1 MNFTADMMS
10 GLKNGE
16 RLVILPEVNLAYFV
30 NSDNN
35 MATTEKLLK
44 YRFERGDLKIGDT
57 VYVASSDNGHIN
69 MSVGRIS
76 KQYVA

>member
-1 MNFTADMMS
+1 MNFTANMMS

-16 RLVILPEVNLAYFV
+16 RIVILHEANVAYFV
-30 NSDNN
+30 DSDNN
-35 MATTEKLLK
+35 MATTKKLLK
-44 YRFERGDLKIGDT
+44 DKFERGILKIGDT

-76 KQYVA
+76 EQYVA

>member
-1 MNFTADMMS
+1 MSFTANMMS
-10 GLKNGE
+10 GLKNDE
-16 RLVILPEVNLAYFV
+16 RIVILPEANLAYFV
-30 NSDNN
+30 DSDNN

-44 YRFERGDLKIGDT
+44 DKFERGILKIGDT

-69 MSVGRIS
+69 MSVGRIG